1 MVLKLCTLSYVL
13 ETMLFKLIFPECF
26 KAYLTEALC
35 TDPQTDPLLETY
47 ALQVY
52 ALQAMLYKLFLSSY
66 APQAKPVNLCSS
78 SYALQATLFKLSIPS
93 YAL

>member
-1 MVLKLCTLSYVL
+1 MLLKICSLSYVL

-26 KAYLTEALC
+26 KAYLTKAFC

-47 ALQVY
+47 ALEVY

-66 APQAKPVNLCSS
+66 APQAKPTNLCSS
-78 SYALQATLFKLSIPS
+78 CYALQVALFKLRS
-93 YAL
+93 